1 MEPQARFSMGIPR
14 AYPTEDR
21 YAFWLTTGDKK
32 LLAVVRSLNCVA
44 ALKRSRSTGRIVVQI
59 DDSHDP
65 DEAWH
70 WIRAELEQAVSE
82 VELDD
87 IWLDAIKWIL

>member
-1 MEPQARFSMGIPR
+1 MEPQTRFSMGIPR
-14 AYPTEDR
+14 EFLGGDR

-32 LLAVVRSLNCVA
+32 LLAVVRGMNCVA

-59 DDSHDP
+59 DDGHDP

-70 WIRAELEQAVSE
+70 WIRAELEQAVNE